1 MTMRNAWVAAS
12 KVATGI
18 IGLALVGPP
27 HLLRA
32 MHLIQGKLT
41 GKDIPAS
48 LPTSLVPPSIRT
60 NGAAASPFQTQQPQ
74 QSETIRDLLWDETP
88 PPSAIT
94 PQSVQHQ
101 QTGSL
106 HVSPSA
112 FSTPFLSTQQAFAA
126 AQDPFG
132 SSTSKS
138 SF

>member
-1 MTMRNAWVAAS
+1 MS
-12 KVATGI
+12 HSGI
-18 IGLALVGPP
+18 VLYRDLSDLNNDGRLTRDGFAV
-27 HLLRA
+27 A

-41 GKDIPAS
+41 GKDIPVS
-48 LPTSLVPPSIRT
+48 LPTTLVPPSMRT
-60 NGAAASPFQTQQPQ
+60 NGAATSPFQTQQPQ